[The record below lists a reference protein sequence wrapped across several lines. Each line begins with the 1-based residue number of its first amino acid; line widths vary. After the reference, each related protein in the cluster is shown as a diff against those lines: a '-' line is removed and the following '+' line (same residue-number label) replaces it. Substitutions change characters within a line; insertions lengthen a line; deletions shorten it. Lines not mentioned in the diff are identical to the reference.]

1 MLAPARYFPIK
12 PGSRL
17 QPGLLRLGT
26 DFGNGVLDQRYFQI
40 DDQYEHYLA
49 EKRGLDRTG
58 RPRHARH
65 GWLND
70 TPARRAT
77 HEVVLAWMRET
88 LAREYP
94 ERMPLERPGETYVSP
109 YDAIVRNLQE
119 DVAVV
124 QRTSPAGAAG
134 QAGSGE
140 PGSDE
145 LSMVHVSFPGHWRSD
160 RAVGKSFHAIH
171 EPVPGFAGEPAAA
184 ASMVSAMIDRG
195 PYVRFVWS
203 ACADDAL
210 DHHPD
215 FGLRAAWDD
224 THTEGFLRVER
235 QLTVPFP
242 AVDASVFLI
251 RVLVYPFSSLSPE
264 QRHALAGAIEVM
276 PEDARRYKGLEKPAG
291 RIIELLTGDT
301 LTGAG
306 SGG

>member
-1 MLAPARYFPIK
+1 MVAPARYFPVK

-17 QPGLLRLGT
+17 QAGLLRLGT

-40 DDQYEHYLA
+40 DDQYERYLA

-65 GWLND
+65 GWLTD
-70 TPARRAT
+70 TPAQRAA

-94 ERMPLERPGETYVSP
+94 ERMPLERPGEIYVSP

-124 QRTSPAGAAG
+124 QRTAAAG
-134 QAGSGE
+134 SAQAST
-140 PGSDE
+140 DE
-145 LSMVHVSFPGHWRSD
+145 LSMVHVSFPGAWRSD

-171 EPVPGFAGEPAAA
+171 EPVPGFADEPAAA

-203 ACADDAL
+203 ACADDFL

-215 FGLRAAWDD
+215 HGLRAAWDD
-224 THTEGFLRVER
+224 TCTEGFLRVER

-251 RVLVYPFSSLSPE
+251 RVLVYPFSSLSHE
-264 QRHALAGAIEVM
+264 QRRTLAEAIAAM
-276 PEDARRYKGLEKPAG
+276 PEDARRYKGLDEPG
-291 RIIELLTGDT
+291 QRLIELLTG
-301 LTGAG
+301 AG
-306 SGG
+306 SAG

>member
-1 MLAPARYFPIK
+1 MVAPARYFPVK

-17 QPGLLRLGT
+17 QAGLLRLGM

-65 GWLND
+65 GWLTD

-94 ERMPLERPGETYVSP
+94 ERMPLERPDETYASP

-124 QRTSPAGAAG
+124 QRTS
-134 QAGSGE
+134 SGT
-140 PGSDE
+140 DE
-145 LSMVHVSFPGHWRSD
+145 LSMVHVSFPASWHSD

-171 EPVPGFAGEPAAA
+171 EPVPGFADEPAAA

-224 THTEGFLRVER
+224 TCTEGLLRVER

-251 RVLVYPFSSLSPE
+251 RVLIYPFSSLSHE
-264 QRHALAGAIEVM
+264 QRHALAEAVRAM
-276 PEDARRYKGLEKPAG
+276 PDDARRYKGLEKPAAHV
-291 RIIELLTGDT
+291 IELLTGARS
-301 LTGAG
+301 AG
-306 SGG
+306 

>member
-1 MLAPARYFPIK
+1 MVAPARYFPVK

-17 QPGLLRLGT
+17 QAGLLRLGT

-40 DDQYEHYLA
+40 DDQYERYVA
-49 EKRGLDRTG
+49 EKRGLDRAG
-58 RPRHARH
+58 RPRWARH

-94 ERMPLERPGETYVSP
+94 ERMPLERPGESYVSP

-134 QAGSGE
+134 E
-140 PGSDE
+140 GSDE
-145 LSMVHVSFPGHWRSD
+145 LSMVHVSFPGHWHSD
-160 RAVGKSFHAIH
+160 RATGKSFHAIH
-171 EPVPGFAGEPAAA
+171 EPVPGFADEPAAA

-215 FGLRAAWDD
+215 FGLRSAWDD
-224 THTEGFLRVER
+224 TTTEGYLRVER

-251 RVLVYPFSSLSPE
+251 RVLIYPFSSLSHE
-264 QRHALAGAIEVM
+264 QRHTLAEAVRTM
-276 PEDARRYKGLEKPAG
+276 PADARRYKGLEKPAE
-291 RIIELLTGDT
+291 RVIEI

-306 SGG
+306 SHAG

>member
-1 MLAPARYFPIK
+1 MVAPARYFPVK
-12 PGSRL
+12 PGARL
-17 QPGLLRLGT
+17 QAGLLRLGT
-26 DFGNGVLDQRYFQI
+26 DFGNGVLDQRYFHI
-40 DDQYEHYLA
+40 DDQYEHYVA
-49 EKRGLDRTG
+49 EKRALDRTG
-58 RPRHARH
+58 RPCHARH
-65 GWLND
+65 GWLTD
-70 TPARRAT
+70 TPAQRAA

-94 ERMPLERPGETYVSP
+94 ERMPLERPGETYASP

-124 QRTSPAGAAG
+124 QRTPAGAAG
-134 QAGSGE
+134 TST
-140 PGSDE
+140 DE

-171 EPVPGFAGEPAAA
+171 EPVPGFADEPAAS

-203 ACADDAL
+203 ACADDFL

-215 FGLRAAWDD
+215 HGSRAAWDD
-224 THTEGFLRVER
+224 TCTEGYLRVER

-251 RVLVYPFSSLSPE
+251 RVLIYPFSSLSPE
-264 QRHALAGAIEVM
+264 QRHTLAEAVRTM
-276 PEDARRYKGLEKPAG
+276 PEDARRYKGLEKPAAHV
-291 RIIELLTGDT
+291 IELLTGGR
-301 LTGAG
+301 GAG
-306 SGG
+306 